1 MEIKNPLG
9 NILGDV
15 SLFHCSFLWPL
26 PHEWML
32 MLQVK
37 AWGASEEGLK
47 PGLGWE
53 KAEEGGT
60 SFLLFSTAT
69 YWSNSRSI

>member
-1 MEIKNPLG
+1 
-9 NILGDV
+9 
-15 SLFHCSFLWPL
+15 
-26 PHEWML
+26 

-37 AWGASEEGLK
+37 VWGASEEGLK

-53 KAEEGGT
+53 RQAEEGGT

-69 YWSNSRSI
+69 YWSNSRHI